1 MLRLSGAAVAV
12 AAVAAG
18 WQLFTE
24 PSFPQTDF
32 SAFSTAPLERLVGFE
47 KPRGETVLAKSL
59 WKDEGAIVI
68 MVRRPG

>member
-18 WQLFTE
+18 WLFTE
-24 PSFPQTDF
+24 PSFPQTDL
-32 SAFSTAPLERLVGFE
+32 SAFSTAPLERVVGFE